1 MYWLALQPL
10 PEPASDAAVAPPGP
24 SETAG
29 RDAPGLGT
37 DTAGA
42 AFALA
47 WWALRFTPRVHLQVP
62 VVLLEVS
69 TSERLF
75 GGREPPIA
83 RLCAAARPVTQLRMA
98 QADTALLALAR
109 LQLGAAA
116 SPQADHLPLH
126 TLADARP
133 HLATL
138 ERLGCRVWGDLRALP
153 RGGVVRRFG
162 APLLDALDRAYG
174 LKAEVYPWL
183 VLPEVFDMPLEL
195 LAQVEAAPALLFAAR
210 RLLGTLQ
217 VWLQA
222 RQCGILALELCWQ
235 MDARRDTATEG
246 SLVVRT
252 ATPTLDMV
260 HLQRLLA
267 ENLARITLPAP
278 VLYLRLRSLETQA
291 LSGVSA
297 SLLPDEQAHGD
308 DWVQLIE
315 RLSARLGP
323 EQVLRVLPRGDHRPE
338 CMQEWTPAEGA
349 ASAIRSA
356 TGGLLASRDLRAPAH
371 AVRGDNKK
379 NNNKGSSRGG
389 TGTNASAVGN
399 CSKRR
404 TAASVSPVA
413 SDALYPTW
421 LLVTPLRLAVR
432 QDRPLYQ
439 GPLTLLAG
447 PQRLEAAWWDVS
459 DPVVAAAN
467 PLGAAA
473 ADSGHASA
481 RPEPEPT
488 AARTP
493 DAPPSSRLALRDYF
507 VARSE
512 QAGLLWIYRERLTT
526 GRLEADK
533 PAGHWYLHGL
543 FG

>member
-10 PEPASDAAVAPPGP
+10 PEPASDAAAAPPGP
-24 SETAG
+24 
-29 RDAPGLGT
+29 P
-37 DTAGA
+37 DTAGPDAPVAGPELADA
-42 AFALA
+42 ASVLG
-47 WWALRFTPRVHLQVP
+47 WWALRFTPRVYLQAP

-75 GGREPPIA
+75 GGRQQLIA
-83 RLCAAARPVTQLRMA
+83 RLLAADRPVARVRMA

-109 LQLGAAA
+109 LQLGTAA

-138 ERLGCRVWGDLRALP
+138 ERLGCQVWGDLRALP

-174 LKAEVYPWL
+174 LKAEIYPWL
-183 VLPEVFDMPLEL
+183 VWPEVFDMPLEL

-210 RLLGTLQ
+210 RLLGALQ

-235 MDARRDTATEG
+235 MDARRNTATEG

-278 VLYLRLRSLETQA
+278 VLTLRLRSLETQA

-297 SLLPDEQAHGD
+297 SLLPDEQTHGD
-308 DWVQLIE
+308 DWVQLLE

-323 EQVLRVLPRGDHRPE
+323 QQVLRMLPRGDHRPE
-338 CMQEWTPAEGA
+338 CMQEWMAAQGA
-349 ASAIRSA
+349 ASAIGGVS
-356 TGGLLASRDLRAPAH
+356 GGLAASRDLRAPAH
-371 AVRGDNKK
+371 SARGDNKK
-379 NNNKGSSRGG
+379 KSSSRSG
-389 TGTNASAVGN
+389 TGTGANAAGN
-399 CSKRR
+399 GSKRR
-404 TAASVSPVA
+404 TAASASPAA

-432 QDRPLYQ
+432 KDCPLYQ

-447 PQRLEAAWWDVS
+447 PQRLEAAWWDV
-459 DPVVAAAN
+459 VVSHPAVADAS
-467 PLGAAA
+467 PHGAAA
-473 ADSGHASA
+473 PDTDPASA
-481 RPEPEPT
+481 KPEPA

-493 DAPPSSRLALRDYF
+493 DAPPSNRLALRDYF
-507 VARSE
+507 LARSE
-512 QAGLLWIYRERLTT
+512 QAGLLWIYRERLTA
-526 GRLEADK
+526 GRLESDK
-533 PAGHWYLHGL
+533 PQGHWYLHGV

>member
-10 PEPASDAAVAPPGP
+10 PEPAPDAVVVPPGP
-24 SETAG
+24 SDTTG
-29 RDAPGLGT
+29 WDAPVDRAELADLVSALG
-37 DTAGA
+37 
-42 AFALA
+42 
-47 WWALRFTPRVHLQVP
+47 WWALRFTPRVHLQAP

-75 GGREPPIA
+75 GGRQQLIA
-83 RLCAAARPVTQLRMA
+83 RLLAADRPVARVRMA

-126 TLADARP
+126 TLTRARP

-138 ERLGCRVWGDLRALP
+138 ERLGCQVWGDLRALP

-174 LKAEVYPWL
+174 QKPEVYPWL

-210 RLLGTLQ
+210 RLLGVLQ

-246 SLVVRT
+246 ALVVRT

-278 VLYLRLRSLETQA
+278 VLTLRLRSIETAA
-291 LSGVSA
+291 LSGASA
-297 SLLPDEQAHGD
+297 SLLPDEQTHGD
-308 DWVQLIE
+308 DWVQLLE

-323 EQVLRVLPRGDHRPE
+323 QQVLRMLPRGDHRPE
-338 CMQEWTPAEGA
+338 CMQEWMPAEGA
-349 ASAIRSA
+349 A
-356 TGGLLASRDLRAPAH
+356 ASRDLRAPAH
-371 AVRGDNKK
+371 AAHGDNKK
-379 NNNKGSSRGG
+379 KGSNRGE
-389 TGTNASAVGN
+389 TGSSASATGN
-399 CSKRR
+399 GSKRR
-404 TAASVSPVA
+404 AAASVSPVA

-439 GPLTLLAG
+439 GPLMLLAG
-447 PQRLEAAWWDVS
+447 PQRLEAAWWDVLS
-459 DPVVAAAN
+459 HPVVAGASLHGVAA
-467 PLGAAA
+467 P
-473 ADSGHASA
+473 DTGHASA
-481 RPEPEPT
+481 EPA

-493 DAPPSSRLALRDYF
+493 DVPPSSGLALRDYF
-507 VARSE
+507 LARSA
-512 QAGLLWIYRERLTT
+512 QAGLLWIYRERLMA
-526 GRLEADK
+526 GRLESDK
-533 PAGHWYLHGL
+533 PQGHWYLHGV